1 MTKDVDGRNKSGHDA
16 NKVLAM
22 AYWLV
27 KSEPSV
33 WSWDQQV
40 AKGAKGE
47 AWTGV
52 RNHSAKLNMM
62 KMKKGDRAFYYHSN
76 EGKEIVGIAE
86 IVREY
91 YPDPTDTTG
100 KFVCVDI
107 AADKPLKRPV
117 TLEAIKAE
125 PKLAEMELVK
135 LSRLSVQSVTP
146 EQWKLVCK
154 MGGV

>member
-1 MTKDVDGRNKSGHDA
+1 MN
-16 NKVLAM
+16 
-22 AYWLV
+22 YWLV

-52 RNHSAKLNMM
+52 RNFTARQNLVN
-62 KMKKGDRAFYYHSN
+62 MKKGDKAFFYHSN

-86 IVREY
+86 IIKEA
-91 YPDPTDTTG
+91 YPDPTDKTG

-107 AADKPLKRPV
+107 KADKPLKTPV
-117 TLEAIKAE
+117 TMAAIKADK
-125 PKLAEMELVK
+125 KLADMALVK
-135 LSRLSVQSVTP
+135 YSRLSVQPVTS
-146 EQWKLVCK
+146 EEWKYVCK
-154 MGGV
+154 MGGL